1 MEKKQERKAVLVTGG
16 TSGVGLAAA
25 KRFRRAGCDVC
36 IAGRNEVRGEKALAE
51 LEAVVTET
59 GAADGNSAMEHD
71 GPRAIFVPTDVR
83 SVADCEALVQAAV
96 ARFGRLDVLVNSA
109 GVYAEG
115 AIDDLTEELFDDV
128 IAVNLKGTVFV
139 CRAAVPYLRQT
150 KGCIVNVGSDAGVH
164 GNYFCT
170 AYCAAKGGVSLFT
183 RALALELAHEGVR
196 VNAIAP
202 GDLLT
207 PLTEAQLAA
216 APDRSEALREMAS
229 VYPVGHIGTADDAA
243 GAMFYLASE
252 DAGFVTGTILSID
265 GGLTA

>member
-1 MEKKQERKAVLVTGG
+1 MEKKRKAVLVTGG

-25 KRFRRAGCDVC
+25 KRFRSKGYDVC
-36 IAGRNEVRGEKALAE
+36 IAGRSDARGQAALKE
-51 LEAVVTET
+51 LEDAEVET
-59 GAADGNSAMEHD
+59 APA
-71 GPRAIFVPTDVR
+71 AIFVAADVR
-83 SVADCEALVQAAV
+83 RVADCDRLVKTAV
-96 ARFGRLDVLVNSA
+96 ERFGHLDVLVNSA
-109 GVYAEG
+109 GIYVEG
-115 AIDDLTEELFDDV
+115 AIDDVTEEVFDDV
-128 IAVNLKGTVFV
+128 LAVNLKGTVFA

-216 APDRSEALREMAS
+216 APDREAALREMAS

-243 GAMFYLASE
+243 AAICYLASSE
-252 DAGFVTGTILSID
+252 AGFITGTILSID

>member
-36 IAGRNEVRGEKALAE
+36 IAGRSEARGEKALAE
-51 LEAVVTET
+51 LKDVVPE
-59 GAADGNSAMEHD
+59 GAAGGEAAAPGTM
-71 GPRAIFVPTDVR
+71 FVAADVR
-83 SVADCEALVQAAV
+83 RVADCEALVQAAV

-128 IAVNLKGTVFV
+128 IAVNLKGTVFAS
-139 CRAAVPYLRQT
+139 RAAVPHLRKT
-150 KGCIVNVGSDAGVH
+150 RGCIVNVGSDAGVH

-216 APDRSEALREMAS
+216 ASDRSAALREMAS

-243 GAMFYLASE
+243 AAICYLASE
-252 DAGFVTGTILSID
+252 DAGFITGTILSID